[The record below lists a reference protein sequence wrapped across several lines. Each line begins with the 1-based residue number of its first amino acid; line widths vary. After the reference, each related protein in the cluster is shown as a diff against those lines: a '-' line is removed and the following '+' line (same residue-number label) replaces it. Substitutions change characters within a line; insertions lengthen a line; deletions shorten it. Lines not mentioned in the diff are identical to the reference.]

1 VRREPDHFSQVTLT
15 EMTMTH
21 LRMILV
27 VGLLFLTGCAAS
39 SSPQIDSGC
48 PPGSTRVNNEDTGE
62 YDCASQREYEDIV
75 DRMDE
80 RM

>member
-1 VRREPDHFSQVTLT
+1 
-15 EMTMTH
+15 MTTPISS
-21 LRMILV
+21 LILMV
-27 VGLLFLTGCAAS
+27 SLLLLTGCVTS
-39 SSPQIDSGC
+39 SGPQVDSGC
-48 PPGSTRVNNEDTGE
+48 PPGSVRVNNEDTGE

>member
-1 VRREPDHFSQVTLT
+1 
-15 EMTMTH
+15 MTMPNS
-21 LRMILV
+21 LMILM
-27 VGLLFLTGCAAS
+27 VGLLLLTGCVAS
-39 SSPQIDSGC
+39 SSPQVESGC
-48 PPGSTRVNNEDTGE
+48 PPGSVRVDNEDTGE